1 MRKSDIAGVLVVT
14 SIFIVIPAVEAQG
27 ANCAQTCVEI
37 RREGGELV
45 ITARRDPVRVTRP
58 SVTQTPAPTP
68 SLKPSPTPSTSPSK
82 APATSPPRRKAPARS
97 ARATRPRPTLSDQ
110 IRELLPEGSFRTLP
124 QSGALINE
132 PLLVRALGCT
142 ELTKQLPIL
151 DTTVELRL
159 RPVIHWVWGDGTN
172 EVWAGSATRGAHIY
186 TRSGRYVIQ
195 MRCQWSGWF
204 RTPHSPWAP
213 IPEGI
218 ASVAQQRVELF
229 RAHVFFTE

>member
-1 MRKSDIAGVLVVT
+1 MSARKYLTISLTLFSALFLLPTVDAHG
-14 SIFIVIPAVEAQG
+14 S
-27 ANCAQTCVEI
+27 NCAQTCVEI

-45 ITARRDPVRVTRP
+45 ITARRDPVRVIRP
-58 SVTQTPAPTP
+58 TVSPTPTP
-68 SLKPSPTPSTSPSK
+68 SPSPSPPKRTTTSP
-82 APATSPPRRKAPARS
+82 PPRRKAPARPGNGVQK
-97 ARATRPRPTLSDQ
+97 RPSFSDQ

-132 PLLVRALGCT
+132 PLLIRAFGCA
-142 ELTKQLPIL
+142 EFTKKLPIL

-159 RPVIHWVWGDGTN
+159 TPQLWWVWGDGQS
-172 EVWAGSATRGAHIY
+172 EVWAVSATRGAHIY
-186 TRSGRYVIQ
+186 SRAGRYLIQ

-204 RTPHSPWAP
+204 RTPHSSWAP

-218 ASVAQQRVELF
+218 VSTSQQRVELF

>member
-14 SIFIVIPAVEAQG
+14 SIFVVVSAIAAQG
-27 ANCAQTCVEI
+27 ANCVQTCVEI

-45 ITARRDPVRVTRP
+45 ITARRDPVRVARP
-58 SVTQTPAPTP
+58 TASPI
-68 SLKPSPTPSTSPSK
+68 PSPTSSPKPSTPPSK
-82 APATSPPRRKAPARS
+82 APATSPPRRKTPARS

-132 PLLVRALGCT
+132 PLLVRAFGCT
-142 ELTKQLPIL
+142 ELTKELPIL

-159 RPVIHWVWGDGTN
+159 RPVIHWTWGDGTS
-172 EVWAGSATRGAHIY
+172 EAWAGSVIRGAHIY
-186 TRSGRYVIQ
+186 THAGRYLIQ

-204 RTPHSPWAP
+204 RTPDSSWAP

-218 ASVAQQRVELF
+218 VSTSQLRVELF